1 MPSSATK
8 RGYGSDPTEGALY
21 PFGSLI
27 GVKVSPTSAATT
39 EGKGN
44 LSITSKP
51 AAPSTDEIK
60 APPNP
65 VSDIVG
71 RIAQKMADKKDTSDD
86 IQTLEDFDMEPMLE
100 VLTRLRNIGYFEGF
114 TRIRTAVCQS
124 TPAARRRILHRR

>member
-1 MPSSATK
+1 MES
-8 RGYGSDPTEGALY
+8 RGRPHRGRPLPVCQPHRSPGFPTM
-21 PFGSLI
+21 
-27 GVKVSPTSAATT
+27 TATT

-44 LSITSKP
+44 LSIPSKP

-100 VLTRLRNIGYFEGF
+100 VLTRLRNIGYFEG
-114 TRIRTAVCQS
+114 
-124 TPAARRRILHRR
+124 